1 MTLLI
6 FSFPKLTFLL
16 LHSSLIA
23 FLLLTLPQVGI
34 TVDFHFLYN
43 LHRSLDVLLI
53 STLHIILEVVISN
66 FIVIFLMAI
75 ELYVS
80 ALQDI

>member
-1 MTLLI
+1 M
-6 FSFPKLTFLL
+6 
-16 LHSSLIA
+16 
-23 FLLLTLPQVGI
+23 GI

-43 LHRSLDVLLI
+43 LYRSLDVLLI
-53 STLHIILEVVISN
+53 STLHTILEVVISN
-66 FIVIFLMAI
+66 FIVIFLIAV